1 MDSTQLVEII
11 DEWNFWHRSL
21 NDDLMGIKRE
31 FYLKLITPL
40 LNTREIILL
49 SGARRAGKST
59 LIYQIIDQLM
69 KAGTLASSILY
80 INFEDYRFIDNLEPS
95 LLEDIAE
102 IYFDKINPRKDFCWF
117 FLDEIQN
124 VKYFE
129 KYLRTIYD
137 MKKRIKFVISGS
149 NSKIM
154 SGEIA
159 DILTGRNITV
169 PVYPFSFFEF
179 LAFADPSITIDRT
192 LNREKL
198 IFSLKEQ
205 KSLIKNSLEKY
216 LIHGGYPEIIYSY
229 STGKEYQAGKIITQ
243 YFDDIILKD
252 IIKRYN
258 LRNSQS
264 VLSAANF
271 CIDNISNSLS
281 YTKIA
286 GVLGIS
292 TKQVIEYIGYFENAN
307 LIFQNRF
314 FSWKIKETLAV
325 NKPKKIYAIDHFYK
339 THMCPQK
346 DCGRIVENVV
356 YLELLR
362 RHREIYYWK
371 EKGEVDFV
379 IKEPDGLTAIQV
391 SYTNNINER
400 EFKSLLEFNKK
411 YGAKDILLITDDTFK
426 TEFYE
431 NVKIQL
437 IPLWLFLL
445 LE

>member
-1 MDSTQLVEII
+1 MNNAQLFEII
-11 DEWNFWHRSL
+11 DEWNFWNKPLS
-21 NDDLMGIKRE
+21 DDLMGIRRDY
-31 FYLKLITPL
+31 YLNVITPL
-40 LNTREIILL
+40 LSSREIILL

-59 LIYQIIDQLM
+59 LIYQIINHLL
-69 KAGTLASSILY
+69 KAGTPPSSILY
-80 INFEDYRFIDNLEPS
+80 MNFEDYRFIDNLAPA
-95 LLEDIAE
+95 LLEKIAE
-102 IYFDKINPRKDFCWF
+102 IYFDKINPRKDFCYF

-124 VKYFE
+124 VENFE

-137 MKKRIKFVISGS
+137 MKKKIKFIISGS

-159 DILTGRNITV
+159 DVLTGRNITA

-179 LAFADPSITIDRT
+179 CLFANPGVIIDRK
-192 LNREKL
+192 LSCEKL
-198 IFSLKEQ
+198 MFSLKGQ

-216 LIHGGYPEIIYSY
+216 LVHGGYPEIIHSY

-243 YFDDIILKD
+243 YFDDITLKD
-252 IIKRYN
+252 IIKRHN

-264 VLSAANF
+264 VQSAANF
-271 CIDNISNSLS
+271 CIDNAANLLS

-292 TKQVIEYIGYFENAN
+292 TKQVIEYMGYFENAN

-346 DCGRIVENVV
+346 DCGRIVENIV

-362 RHREIYYWK
+362 RHKEIYYWK

-379 IKEPDGLTAIQV
+379 IKEPDGLTAIQA
-391 SYTNNINER
+391 SYANDINER
-400 EFKSLLEFNKK
+400 EFESLLEFNGK
-411 YGAKDILLITDDTFK
+411 YGVKEAILITDDVFK
-426 TEFYE
+426 TEFYHDVE
-431 NVKIQL
+431 IHL

-445 LE
+445 FE